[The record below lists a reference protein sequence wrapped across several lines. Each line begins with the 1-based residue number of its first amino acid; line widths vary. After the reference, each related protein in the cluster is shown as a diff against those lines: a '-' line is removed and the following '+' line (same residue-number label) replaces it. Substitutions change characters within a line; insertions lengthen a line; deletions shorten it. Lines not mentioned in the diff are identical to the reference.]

1 MSPFSSTPASRDRR
15 RRAYELLGVA
25 PNSVADAPRIGHLI
39 SKLRDGKQTALEALR
54 ASDLPEARKFI
65 SKYDNVLLPA
75 FVRRTLPIEAFSIA
89 AGISPTRLFGVIAEV
104 IRLQKSQLGAI
115 KAAERHEAIVE
126 ISSQVALD
134 PQGVDDRMAHLKH
147 MGFTPSPRG
156 STINIGVS
164 ATATAAAASRAD
176 AAALPAPEDT
186 IRRMVEARQRQAALA
201 GGQRELPAATATE
214 SVPAFMPRA
223 REPQTVEAEY
233 EEAEE

>member
-1 MSPFSSTPASRDRR
+1 
-15 RRAYELLGVA
+15 VA
-25 PNSVADAPRIGHLI
+25 PNSVADAPKIGHLI
-39 SKLRDGKQTALEALR
+39 SKLENGKQTALETLR
-54 ASDLPEARKFI
+54 ASDFPEARKFI

-75 FVRRTLPIEAFSIA
+75 FVRRTLPIEAFAIA
-89 AGISPTRLFGVIAEV
+89 AGISPTRLWGVIAEV
-104 IRLQKSQLGAI
+104 FRLQKAQLGAV
-115 KAAERHEAIVE
+115 KAAQRHERIVE
-126 ISSQVALD
+126 VSSQVAEL
-134 PQGVDDRMAHLKH
+134 PEGVDDRMAHLKH

-176 AAALPAPEDT
+176 AAVLPAPEDT

-201 GGQRELPAATATE
+201 GGQRELPAATATTE
-214 SVPAFMPRA
+214 VPAFMPRA

>member
-1 MSPFSSTPASRDRR
+1 MPFSSTPASRDRR

-25 PNSVADAPRIGHLI
+25 PNSVADAPKIGHLI
-39 SKLRDGKQTALEALR
+39 AKLRDGKQTALEALR

-201 GGQRELPAATATE
+201 GGQRELPAAAATTE
-214 SVPAFMPRA
+214 VPAFMPRA

>member
-1 MSPFSSTPASRDRR
+1 MPFAPTPASRDRR

-201 GGQRELPAATATE
+201 GGQRELPAATATTE
-214 SVPAFMPRA
+214 VPAFMPRA